1 MSYFE
6 KYLKYKSKYLR
17 LKQLLNNESQ
27 NGGGKK
33 DILEIDAL
41 SDTPTNL
48 EAFGID
54 MEDFPYFPKFTGGG
68 NNENKDEEK
77 NDKEDD
83 KEDEEDDEEENKEK
97 KTINIKS
104 DSEVSDSE
112 VSEDEESEDEESED
126 ENSENDSSEFETD
139 SVLSSSDEEQDGGGF
154 FGNLMDELSSSVKS
168 FDLQKGGYDGE
179 DDEELSPLSDEMI
192 MKL

>member
-27 NGGGKK
+27 VGGGKK

-54 MEDFPYFPKFTGGG
+54 MEDFPYLPKFTGGG
-68 NNENKDEEK
+68 NEENKEEK
-77 NDKEDD
+77 
-83 KEDEEDDEEENKEK
+83 EENNEEKEK
-97 KTINIKS
+97 KTIELKSETESTIDS
-104 DSEVSDSE
+104 DSEESKNSTVS
-112 VSEDEESEDEESED
+112 
-126 ENSENDSSEFETD
+126 NSEIETD
-139 SVLSSSDEEQDGGGF
+139 SVLSSSDEEQEGGGF

-168 FDLQKGGYDGE
+168 FDLQKGGYD
-179 DDEELSPLSDEMI
+179 DDDDELSPLSEDETI
-192 MKL
+192 QIQ